1 MEQLYIEND
10 MVYLEELMLRIFVLD
25 KSLTFG
31 DWMLTEF

>member
-10 MVYLEELMLRIFVLD
+10 MVYLEELMLRILVLD